1 MAREARNLNKRFH
14 RVVVNAA
21 RGSKV
26 VVQETARAMGKVGA
40 TPLVAAAMG
49 AFGAFGAFGAL
60 AALPASAQIVGAP
73 GAPANLRPMVLTAP
87 NGVPLVNIRTPSAS
101 GVSRNLYNQFDVSAR
116 GLILNNARTAAQTQ
130 LGGLVQG
137 NPFLANGPAR
147 VILNEIVG
155 GNPTQLQGAI
165 EVAGQRAEVIVA
177 NPAGIAVAG
186 GTFINAH
193 RATLTTGVPQINA
206 AGGLDGF
213 VVRNG
218 TVTFDG
224 SGLDA
229 RSTDYAAILARAAQV
244 NAAIW
249 ANELQ
254 IVTGA
259 NEVSADGTQFTPTTG
274 TGAPPR
280 FALDVAHVG
289 GMYAGHIRL
298 IGTEHGLG
306 ARNAG
311 SMYMGPG
318 EFVMTLDGR
327 LINKGSIE
335 AQQMRIAASDI
346 DNRGGTIRQTG
357 GAGLVVDANS
367 LGNSAGGVIGVGPQ
381 ATESPGTI
389 AGSAGPTGV
398 TAPGAGGSTG
408 AGGVG
413 MGSGTSSASTSLGP
427 GRITATGSL
436 LNDGGRIY
444 AGGPIALRASQVDNT
459 RGSITAS
466 SLSTAGPSFS
476 NAGGTISV
484 TGGFSAKVDRFDNTA
499 GSVRAS
505 SVNIASS
512 GELINQGGKLESD
525 GLMSLSA
532 GGLLDNTKGNI
543 ESGSDLSIQAQ
554 RLTNTGK
561 LHADGNSSLGIGGAL
576 VNSGSI
582 TSSRSVVITAGS
594 LNNDAG
600 RIIAVGE
607 LSATVAGA
615 LRNQAGAVAANGNTT
630 LNAANLHNDAGAI
643 AAVNGKLSV
652 TTTGTT
658 SNVGGSLQAGG
669 AVDVAASGLNN
680 TQGKITG
687 TSVRID
693 ARGADFDNRAGQAL
707 ATGDLRIDAGAIYNT
722 GALIRSQGTTT
733 LNAGSIVNA
742 NTQGKDQGIE
752 GQNVRIGARELN
764 NTDGAIRADRNASVT
779 SPGAV
784 YNTRGLISAGDTL
797 SITDPHAAVPSAK
810 TLDVSN
816 LGGSLTAGRSLTV
829 DAASLHSSG
838 KLLSGVDATWALSG
852 VVLLESGSETVAN
865 RQLDITAGGAIT
877 NRGRIAAGESVLL
890 AARTIDNTATGDIQA
905 SVTGLLAS
913 EAITNRG
920 VIDGNSTRL
929 DAPSVTNIGTGR
941 IYGDH
946 VSIGAATLHNVAETV
961 DGIDHSAVRSA
972 TIAARSRLDI
982 GASAI
987 QNRDGAL
994 IFSDGDLAI
1003 GGALDAQRHAA
1014 GQAGVLNN
1022 HAASIEATRSVDIRA
1037 SVLHN
1042 TNGGVTWALVPG
1054 ASNTTQRIV
1063 EYLVPGSNTRY
1074 PANEVFFGSPSLAM
1088 LNPTGWN
1095 NWSAIAATDPLA
1107 PGASGTMKLLVP
1119 SPDYPVSRF
1128 RPYYLLSPAN
1138 SADRSYETCTG
1149 GGASTCQTTAM
1160 PGAWYARTD
1169 PIWAAFGVTPPAE
1182 DLPASF
1188 IGRLHPDIT
1197 VGQVGV
1203 ELTVDGPSGPVV
1215 LLRPFDHPVTQAEY
1229 DRWQA
1234 YRQAH
1239 QRLDVATFAFITTIA
1254 GVVRG
1259 PDGDK
1264 PSRFSSIYD
1273 AYDTTVTTSTPVL
1286 TGSAPARIVAGGAMT
1301 LHVGSGVNDMS
1312 QILAGGALTVTG
1324 GRIENRNRLVDAP
1337 TVQAG
1342 TAIHSFIIAHGS
1354 RDDERAYQVVPY
1366 SLTTNTTVALAAARL
1381 EGNVAV
1387 GGNVPS
1393 TGPFTPGQ
1401 TGSAIA
1407 GPGKVP
1413 GSTVSPIVQVGT
1425 VRTSTPSTTIPTAS
1439 LFTVHPEPG
1448 SRYLV
1453 ETDPRFTSDAQRQR
1467 QSSDDLLRQLGI
1479 DPDAILKRLGDGYY
1493 EQRLIREQIA
1503 QLTGRRFLG
1512 GFDSD
1517 DAQFAALIDAG
1528 VTFARRY
1535 DLRPGIALTAAQMAQ
1550 LTSDIVWLV
1559 EQSVT
1564 LADGSTQRVLVPQVY
1579 VRVKDGDIDGS
1590 GALLAGESVNLQL
1603 TGDLVNEGGTIAG
1616 RRVVRIDADSV
1627 HNLGGRISG
1636 DDVGI
1641 RASTDLNVIGGSVD
1655 AQRRLDVIAGRDIN
1669 VVTTTRE
1676 ASSGVGS
1683 AAPVGARITAVTR
1696 DRVAGLYV
1704 TNPGGT
1710 LVASAGR
1717 DLNLVGGEVRSAGD
1731 AHLQAGRDVNLAS
1744 ITTGRSEDIRWSETN
1759 SRRGITS
1766 EETGST
1772 VQGAGHVGI
1781 TAGRDISASAATL
1794 RAGQYLSIDA
1804 GRHLTL
1810 EAGQNQRSAQTRHA
1824 TKDGMSKFNL
1834 DAESQD
1840 TTLTRT
1846 TLEAQRFRLRSGG
1859 DTTLSAVEA
1868 HGQSLEIDTGGRLNL
1883 RTQSTTSAMSRKER
1897 DDDAAFASASG
1908 SGRTDETSQYNR
1920 FNVKDLSIQATVGI
1934 SADIGQND
1942 SLTTLAQQPGMG
1954 WVNRLANDPAF
1965 VGSTTWQRVKEEHD
1979 RWSYHQSG
1987 MGPVTTLVVSV
1998 VAAAIAAPAA
2008 VQAGAAA
2015 GGAATS
2021 AGASAS
2027 ISAGASAAVQAG
2039 VSAIASRAAVSL
2051 AANDGDLGKVI
2062 EELTSSEGIKAI
2074 ATSMLTAGAIEGINT
2089 SGLLPEN
2096 ITQAANGSARLPDQL
2111 KRQLIDNAAASVV
2124 RSAVNGTSLGDELRD
2139 GLANALLNTAAAQS
2153 AFAIGESGPQGSQRL
2168 NAFAA
2173 EMAHAMAGCAV
2184 GAGRAGTSDGCAPG
2198 AIGAVA
2204 GHLAAQYF
2212 NPTGDLSRN
2221 LETIE
2226 ASRLIGGLAAA
2237 VAGGD
2242 ERTVYLAAAAASNA
2256 TANNYLANVHKSLS
2270 WRASRFAGLSMLE
2283 SDLLSAAVVLV
2294 DFQGPHV
2301 GTNGITFDAQDV
2313 AHSHMHAM
2321 CAQGS
2326 PRELCVQRIEDY
2338 KQKLWNMKSIAGLAG
2353 LLHLYQDGFAEGHAD
2368 LHIYDGK
2375 VDLEHIKGDM
2385 TPPQDLARRIIDGS
2399 AKLIKDYSSYCQ
2411 CITSNR

>member
-1 MAREARNLNKRFH
+1 
-14 RVVVNAA
+14 
-21 RGSKV
+21 
-26 VVQETARAMGKVGA
+26 
-40 TPLVAAAMG
+40 
-49 AFGAFGAFGAL
+49 
-60 AALPASAQIVGAP
+60 
-73 GAPANLRPMVLTAP
+73 
-87 NGVPLVNIRTPSAS
+87 
-101 GVSRNLYNQFDVSAR
+101 
-116 GLILNNARTAAQTQ
+116 
-130 LGGLVQG
+130 
-137 NPFLANGPAR
+137 
-147 VILNEIVG
+147 
-155 GNPTQLQGAI
+155 
-165 EVAGQRAEVIVA
+165 
-177 NPAGIAVAG
+177 
-186 GTFINAH
+186 
-193 RATLTTGVPQINA
+193 
-206 AGGLDGF
+206 
-213 VVRNG
+213 
-218 TVTFDG
+218 
-224 SGLDA
+224 
-229 RSTDYAAILARAAQV
+229 
-244 NAAIW
+244 
-249 ANELQ
+249 
-254 IVTGA
+254 
-259 NEVSADGTQFTPTTG
+259 
-274 TGAPPR
+274 
-280 FALDVAHVG
+280 
-289 GMYAGHIRL
+289 
-298 IGTEHGLG
+298 
-306 ARNAG
+306 
-311 SMYMGPG
+311 
-318 EFVMTLDGR
+318 
-327 LINKGSIE
+327 
-335 AQQMRIAASDI
+335 
-346 DNRGGTIRQTG
+346 
-357 GAGLVVDANS
+357 
-367 LGNSAGGVIGVGPQ
+367 
-381 ATESPGTI
+381 
-389 AGSAGPTGV
+389 
-398 TAPGAGGSTG
+398 
-408 AGGVG
+408 
-413 MGSGTSSASTSLGP
+413 
-427 GRITATGSL
+427 
-436 LNDGGRIY
+436 
-444 AGGPIALRASQVDNT
+444 
-459 RGSITAS
+459 
-466 SLSTAGPSFS
+466 
-476 NAGGTISV
+476 
-484 TGGFSAKVDRFDNTA
+484 
-499 GSVRAS
+499 
-505 SVNIASS
+505 
-512 GELINQGGKLESD
+512 
-525 GLMSLSA
+525 
-532 GGLLDNTKGNI
+532 
-543 ESGSDLSIQAQ
+543 
-554 RLTNTGK
+554 
-561 LHADGNSSLGIGGAL
+561 
-576 VNSGSI
+576 
-582 TSSRSVVITAGS
+582 
-594 LNNDAG
+594 
-600 RIIAVGE
+600 
-607 LSATVAGA
+607 
-615 LRNQAGAVAANGNTT
+615 
-630 LNAANLHNDAGAI
+630 
-643 AAVNGKLSV
+643 
-652 TTTGTT
+652 
-658 SNVGGSLQAGG
+658 
-669 AVDVAASGLNN
+669 
-680 TQGKITG
+680 
-687 TSVRID
+687 
-693 ARGADFDNRAGQAL
+693 
-707 ATGDLRIDAGAIYNT
+707 
-722 GALIRSQGTTT
+722 
-733 LNAGSIVNA
+733 
-742 NTQGKDQGIE
+742 
-752 GQNVRIGARELN
+752 
-764 NTDGAIRADRNASVT
+764 
-779 SPGAV
+779 
-784 YNTRGLISAGDTL
+784 
-797 SITDPHAAVPSAK
+797 
-810 TLDVSN
+810 
-816 LGGSLTAGRSLTV
+816 
-829 DAASLHSSG
+829 
-838 KLLSGVDATWALSG
+838 
-852 VVLLESGSETVAN
+852 
-865 RQLDITAGGAIT
+865 
-877 NRGRIAAGESVLL
+877 
-890 AARTIDNTATGDIQA
+890 
-905 SVTGLLAS
+905 
-913 EAITNRG
+913 
-920 VIDGNSTRL
+920 
-929 DAPSVTNIGTGR
+929 
-941 IYGDH
+941 
-946 VSIGAATLHNVAETV
+946 
-961 DGIDHSAVRSA
+961 
-972 TIAARSRLDI
+972 
-982 GASAI
+982 
-987 QNRDGAL
+987 
-994 IFSDGDLAI
+994 
-1003 GGALDAQRHAA
+1003 
-1014 GQAGVLNN
+1014 
-1022 HAASIEATRSVDIRA
+1022 
-1037 SVLHN
+1037 
-1042 TNGGVTWALVPG
+1042 
-1054 ASNTTQRIV
+1054 
-1063 EYLVPGSNTRY
+1063 
-1074 PANEVFFGSPSLAM
+1074 
-1088 LNPTGWN
+1088 
-1095 NWSAIAATDPLA
+1095 
-1107 PGASGTMKLLVP
+1107 MKLLVP

-1286 TGSAPARIVAGGAMT
+1286 TGSAPARIVSGGAMT

-1324 GRIENRNRLVDAP
+1324 GRIENRNLPVDAP
-1337 TVQAG
+1337 TVQTG

-1448 SRYLV
+1448 SRYLI

-1920 FNVKDLSIQATVGI
+1920 FNVKDLSIQAT
-1934 SADIGQND
+1934 
-1942 SLTTLAQQPGMG
+1942 
-1954 WVNRLANDPAF
+1954 
-1965 VGSTTWQRVKEEHD
+1965 
-1979 RWSYHQSG
+1979 
-1987 MGPVTTLVVSV
+1987 
-1998 VAAAIAAPAA
+1998 
-2008 VQAGAAA
+2008 
-2015 GGAATS
+2015 
-2021 AGASAS
+2021 
-2027 ISAGASAAVQAG
+2027 
-2039 VSAIASRAAVSL
+2039 
-2051 AANDGDLGKVI
+2051 
-2062 EELTSSEGIKAI
+2062 
-2074 ATSMLTAGAIEGINT
+2074 
-2089 SGLLPEN
+2089 
-2096 ITQAANGSARLPDQL
+2096 
-2111 KRQLIDNAAASVV
+2111 
-2124 RSAVNGTSLGDELRD
+2124 
-2139 GLANALLNTAAAQS
+2139 
-2153 AFAIGESGPQGSQRL
+2153 
-2168 NAFAA
+2168 
-2173 EMAHAMAGCAV
+2173 
-2184 GAGRAGTSDGCAPG
+2184 
-2198 AIGAVA
+2198 
-2204 GHLAAQYF
+2204 
-2212 NPTGDLSRN
+2212 
-2221 LETIE
+2221 
-2226 ASRLIGGLAAA
+2226 
-2237 VAGGD
+2237 
-2242 ERTVYLAAAAASNA
+2242 
-2256 TANNYLANVHKSLS
+2256 
-2270 WRASRFAGLSMLE
+2270 
-2283 SDLLSAAVVLV
+2283 
-2294 DFQGPHV
+2294 
-2301 GTNGITFDAQDV
+2301 
-2313 AHSHMHAM
+2313 
-2321 CAQGS
+2321 
-2326 PRELCVQRIEDY
+2326 
-2338 KQKLWNMKSIAGLAG
+2338 
-2353 LLHLYQDGFAEGHAD
+2353 
-2368 LHIYDGK
+2368 
-2375 VDLEHIKGDM
+2375 
-2385 TPPQDLARRIIDGS
+2385 
-2399 AKLIKDYSSYCQ
+2399 
-2411 CITSNR
+2411 